1 MTSSTAADS
10 GSRPPLDTRHDRLW
24 LLALLFL
31 CVLGS
36 LLRHT
41 GIAFALPHS
50 MESDGGVIVRQVA
63 LLEEGS
69 DDPWREDS
77 WSYYPHL
84 VARCTALFTRAEP
97 LPAKSASLEEHL
109 HAASAPHMRVRG
121 TVAVLSL
128 LILPATWFLARRALS
143 NRGTFFATL
152 LVTFSQL
159 DLCFSQEARAHAP
172 AAAFAALT
180 VVACLR
186 LRERPGVSSYLLAGL
201 AAALAIGT
209 LQSGIAVLFP
219 LAAAHFLRE
228 RDTSPRGV
236 SLLASIAGALA
247 LIALAVIVLY
257 PFTFTSKPTADTP
270 EFYVRP
276 DGNVQFFGHTL
287 FLDQFDGK
295 GFAHVWGTLVS
306 FEPVLLAL
314 ALCGVVLWLVRGIE
328 SSTSRF
334 PRGLL
339 VALAY
344 VVPYLVVIGLYERT
358 YERFVLQLLPF
369 LAFAA
374 GWLVEELA
382 RTRPTFTRVLR
393 LAVLVFVTLAANA
406 LIRLRHAPDTG
417 TRAAEWITANVAPN
431 ESVALLPYA
440 DVPLVRTDAAL
451 DDAQGL
457 GDTPKLQV
465 LSPWMNYQCRRRA
478 LLPAAPRFD
487 LRTPRLARKHDRD
500 LAAADPIEYFRA
512 QGSRWVVVPVAA
524 AYSGWEILAHVHAAL
539 RERAKLAVSIPK
551 SSDESPNGELPLD
564 VGDSSAWWRR
574 NWTWSLLSG
583 HATIG
588 DVLEIYR
595 VD

>member
-10 GSRPPLDTRHDRLW
+10 GSRPPLSTSHDRLW

-31 CVLGS
+31 CVCGW

-41 GIAFALPHS
+41 GISFALPHS

-84 VARCTALFTRAEP
+84 VARCTAFFTHAEP
-97 LPAKSASLEEHL
+97 LPAAGASVDEHL
-109 HAASAPHMRVRG
+109 RAASAPHLRVRD
-121 TVAVLSL
+121 TVAWLSL
-128 LILPATWFLARRALS
+128 LMIPATWLLARRVLS
-143 NRGTFFATL
+143 SRGAFFSTL

-159 DLCFSQEARAHAP
+159 DICFSQEARAHAP

-186 LRERPGVSSYLLAGL
+186 LRERPSVSSYLVAGL

-228 RDTSPRGV
+228 RETSPRGL
-236 SLLASIAGALA
+236 SLLASIAGVLA
-247 LIALAVIVLY
+247 LIALSVIVLY
-257 PFTFTSKPTADTP
+257 PFTFASKPTADTP
-270 EFYVRP
+270 EFYLRP

-314 ALCGVVLWLVRGIE
+314 ALCGVLLWVVRGIE
-328 SSTSRF
+328 GSTSRF

-344 VVPYLVVIGLYERT
+344 FVPYLVVIGLYERT

-369 LAFAA
+369 LAVAA

-393 LAVLVFVTLAANA
+393 LAAFLFVVLAANA

-417 TRAAEWITANVAPN
+417 ARAAEWIATHVAAN
-431 ESVALLPYA
+431 ERVALLPYA
-440 DVPLVRTDAAL
+440 DVPLLRTDAAL

-500 LAAADPIEYFRA
+500 FATADPIEYFRA
-512 QGSRWVVVPVAA
+512 QGSRWVVVPVVAA
-524 AYSGWEILAHVHAAL
+524 QSGWEILARVHASL
-539 RERAKLAVSIPK
+539 RERASLAVRLSEGL
-551 SSDESPNGELPLD
+551 SDDALPLD